1 MKIPSLLLASD
12 KPKKKSLWL
21 HLCLSS
27 LLQSSNLS
35 KTLMSSLYICFGLV
49 AHICHAVRHI
59 MHLAMQ
65 SPFFFFFTLDD
76 MTDFPSPLVWDLG
89 FFPVH

>member
-65 SPFFFFFTLDD
+65 SPFFFFLRLT
-76 MTDFPSPLVWDLG
+76 T
-89 FFPVH
+89 